1 MFEKLDKEQ
10 PFIVSWLHYLQLM
23 RIENEEERKF
33 YEIESA
39 KSGGISVE
47 KTQKKE
53 TDHIKYTEEE
63 LVAVAKR
70 ENNQKRTYLV
80 VNRLQGKHVPVSP
93 GKALQMFD
101 CLADVLTEEYRE
113 ERLLLIGFAE
123 TATAI
128 GATVAEKLGA
138 LYIQT
143 TREQIE
149 GVEYFYFSEQH
160 SHATEQ
166 KLVKDDL
173 DKAVEKVDRIIF
185 IEDEITTGN
194 TIKNIIKLLRQAYP
208 DRLCFSAASL
218 LNGMTAAY
226 QKKYEEN
233 GIRLHWLLKTCH
245 DTYEERIADCRGD
258 GEYHDCDIRIPSVVF
273 EEYRISGYQNARRL
287 TDGKGYGTACRQMG
301 QKVLNHL
308 QPVRGERILVVGTE
322 EFMYPALVL
331 ASMLEEKMDQV
342 RCHSTTRSP
351 ILVSSEKTYPLHVR
365 YELRSLYDDQRI
377 TFLYDLSAYDRVC
390 IVTDAKE
397 TEKEGLYSLVNALV
411 SCGNDKIYMIRWC
424 QS

>member
-1 MFEKLDKEQ
+1 MK
-10 PFIVSWLHYLQLM
+10 I
-23 RIENEEERKF
+23 I
-33 YEIESA
+33 
-39 KSGGISVE
+39 
-47 KTQKKE
+47 QKKE
-53 TDHIKYTEEE
+53 TPHIKYKEED
-63 LVAVAKR
+63 LVSVAKR

-93 GKALQMFD
+93 GKALRMFG
-101 CLADVLTEEYRE
+101 CLADILAEEYRE

-123 TATAI
+123 TATAV
-128 GATVAEKLGA
+128 GAAVAEKLGA
-138 LYIQT
+138 FYIQT

-173 DKAVEKVDRIIF
+173 DQAVKNVDRIIF

-208 DRLCFSAASL
+208 NRLRYSAASL

-226 QKKYEEN
+226 QKEYEEY
-233 GIRLHWLLKTCH
+233 GICLHWLLKTCH
-245 DTYEERIADCRGD
+245 DTYEERIVDCRGD
-258 GEYHDCDIRIPSVVF
+258 GTYHGCDIRMPSVIP
-273 EEYRISGYQNARRL
+273 EECRISGYQNARRL
-287 TDGKGYGTACRQMG
+287 TDGKEYGAACRQMG
-301 QKVLNHL
+301 QKVLDHL
-308 QPVRGERILVVGTE
+308 QPVEGERILVVGTE

-331 ASMLEEKMDQV
+331 ASMLEEKTDQV

-351 ILVSSEKTYPLHVR
+351 ILVSSEKTYPLHAR
-365 YELRSLYDDQRI
+365 YELRSLYDAERI

-397 TEKEGLYSLVNALV
+397 AEKAGLYSLVNALAA
-411 SCGNDKIYMIRWC
+411 CGNDKIYMIRWC